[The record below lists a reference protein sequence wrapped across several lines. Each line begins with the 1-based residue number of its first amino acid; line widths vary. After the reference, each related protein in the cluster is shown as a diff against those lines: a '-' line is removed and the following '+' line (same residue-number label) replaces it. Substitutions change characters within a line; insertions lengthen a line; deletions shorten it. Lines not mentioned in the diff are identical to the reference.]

1 MNTLTA
7 TRAALIGLAMLIKRG
22 RTRSA
27 WGKRSCRWSALAG
40 VALRSPAREAVNTKE
55 RQQWKRLA
63 DSPTQCASLNLM

>member
-1 MNTLTA
+1 MPPAQANK
-7 TRAALIGLAMLIKRG
+7 RADSVSLGQTILSR
-22 RTRSA
+22 
-27 WGKRSCRWSALAG
+27 SALAG